1 MKQILAVLAI
11 ISLTA
16 CATSQ
21 SKVSAEPIDSS
32 SPLEL
37 SLVGTNVARIVFDNK
52 DYVGEWKSIQCS
64 FDTCP
69 EQYRLLSK
77 SHRAHA
83 RGRSAELSAADG
95 SQLQCEWLSYQ
106 AENKGVCRT
115 PEGTLVEIKGV
126 N

>member
-1 MKQILAVLAI
+1 MKKILAVLAI

-21 SKVSAEPIDSS
+21 PKASAEPIDSS
-32 SPLEL
+32 NPLEL
-37 SLVGTNVARIVFDNK
+37 SLVGTNVARIVFDQK
-52 DYVGEWKSIQCS
+52 DYLGEWKPIQCS

-77 SHRAHA
+77 WHRAHS
-83 RGRSAELSAADG
+83 RGRSAVLSAADG
-95 SQLQCEWLSYQ
+95 SQLQCEWVSHQ

-115 PEGTLVEIKGV
+115 PGGKLVELKGV